1 MSKNDSYWPEIRRI
15 TIDEVLYK
23 DLIRAVS
30 CKLKKGK
37 QYFRLLDEYWGREYE
52 MKLEPHNYI
61 KKLGLPADKA
71 PKWDILAEGQVYYV
85 GEFKA
90 VELVEGG
97 PPAFFQVVERAQEI
111 LRIDDLD
118 LYKDDMK
125 WLYFELL
132 RRGKENVS
140 TD

>member
-1 MSKNDSYWPEIRRI
+1 MIKDCSYWPKVRRI

-37 QYFRLLDEYWGREYE
+37 KNFRLLDEFWGREYE

-61 KKLGLPADKA
+61 KKLGIPTDQA
-71 PKWDILAEGQVYYV
+71 PKWDILAEGQVYYI

-90 VELVEGG
+90 VEFEKGE
-97 PPAFFQVVERAQEI
+97 PPAYFQVEEGAQEI

-132 RRGKENVS
+132 RRGDEGVS